1 MESGV
6 IEYINDLPDNI
17 LIELAEVD
25 WESLEVL
32 CMLMS
37 VELQLEKKS
46 NVKMTN

>member
-25 WESLEVL
+25 WEALEVL

-37 VELQLEKKS
+37 VEMQLEKKYS
-46 NVKMTN
+46 QF

>member
-25 WESLEVL
+25 WEALEVL

-37 VELQLEKKS
+37 VEMQLEKKS
-46 NVKMTN
+46 NIKMTN

>member
-17 LIELAEVD
+17 LTELAEVD
-25 WESLEVL
+25 WEALEVL

-37 VELQLEKKS
+37 VEMQLEKKS
-46 NVKMTN
+46 NIKMTN